1 MKNGKKRAGN
11 KPLRPSL
18 ACFRSSITNGS
29 ALLHDVDGRS
39 ATMRRLRD
47 IVLAHISDLGG
58 PAQLSEGQTALLRRA
73 ALLQLQTEMLES
85 KFAANEGAASRDELE
100 TYQRIANTLRRLL
113 ESLGLHLGRKSR
125 DVTCPPGLT
134 IDNLIDGV
142 LKPSARPSL

>member
-1 MKNGKKRAGN
+1 MKRTNGN
-11 KPLRPSL
+11 KRSGHKRLKPTST
-18 ACFRSSITNGS
+18 CFRSAITNGT

-58 PAQLSEGQTALLRRA
+58 AAQLSEGQTALLRRA

-100 TYQRIANTLRRLL
+100 TYQRISNTLRRLV
-113 ESLGLHLGRKSR
+113 ESLGLHLGRKAR
-125 DVTCPPGLT
+125 DLNPHGVTL
-134 IDNLIDGV
+134 DSLIDQVQG
-142 LKPSARPSL
+142 RPAL